1 MILLLIVMTLALLIP
16 IYSLFTT
23 QLNRSPRAIIWS
35 KMLSFTSLSTKT
47 SVMILA
53 VSVWRDDWMV
63 GLVGVLI
70 LSVGNAA
77 IMLLAHTLRRC
88 KLSTSLSGGSKLGL
102 PSWVGG
108 RK

>member
-1 MILLLIVMTLALLIP
+1 MILLLMVMTLALLIP

-23 QLNRSPRAIIWS
+23 QLNRSQRARIWS
-35 KMLSFTSLSTKT
+35 KMLSFASLSTKS

-88 KLSTSLSGGSKLGL
+88 KLSTSLSGSGLGL
-102 PSWVGG
+102 PGWVGG
-108 RK
+108 RKS

>member
-1 MILLLIVMTLALLIP
+1 MLILLVIMTLALLIP

-23 QLNRSPRAIIWS
+23 QLNRSQRAIIWS
-35 KMLSFTSLSTKT
+35 KMLAFASVSTKT
-47 SVMILA
+47 SVMIL
-53 VSVWRDDWMV
+53 VISVWRDDWMV

-88 KLSTSLSGGSKLGL
+88 RLSSIMVREG
-102 PSWVGG
+102 
-108 RK
+108 

>member
-1 MILLLIVMTLALLIP
+1 MKILLVIMTLALLIP
-16 IYSLFTT
+16 IYSLCTT
-23 QLNRSPRAIIWS
+23 PLNRSQRARIWS
-35 KMLSFTSLSTKT
+35 KMLAFTSLSTKT
-47 SVMILA
+47 SVMILV

-88 KLSTSLSGGSKLGL
+88 NLSSVLSGG
-102 PSWVGG
+102 V
-108 RK
+108 

>member
-1 MILLLIVMTLALLIP
+1 MIVLLITLTVALLFP
-16 IYSLFTT
+16 LYSLFTT
-23 QLNRSPRAIIWS
+23 NLNRSQRARIWS
-35 KMLSFTSLSTKT
+35 KMLGFTSLSTKT
-47 SVMILA
+47 SVMILV

-88 KLSTSLSGGSKLGL
+88 KLFDVL
-102 PSWVGG
+102 
-108 RK
+108 